1 MNVDNLMSD
10 MTMGKEMELIG
21 EVAYVNLYQMNRT
34 LQKDDMVTVMECD
47 VELVEEL
54 GLIAGDNVTDEE
66 DDDKYVTEISVETEA
81 QVNQQ
86 ELKLNSKGKKPY
98 RKYTDAQIDHY

>member
-1 MNVDNLMSD
+1 
-10 MTMGKEMELIG
+10 
-21 EVAYVNLYQMNRT
+21 MNRT

-47 VELVEEL
+47 DELVEEL

-86 ELKLNSKGKKPY
+86 ELKLNLKGEKNLTESTRTHKLIIIDSLHY
-98 RKYTDAQIDHY
+98 GLATNIRKLTTT